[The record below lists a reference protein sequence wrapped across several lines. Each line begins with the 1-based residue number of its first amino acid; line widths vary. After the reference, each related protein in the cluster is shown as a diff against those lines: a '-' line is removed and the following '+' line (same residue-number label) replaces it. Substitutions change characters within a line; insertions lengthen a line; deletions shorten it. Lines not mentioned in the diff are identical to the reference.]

1 MILNTFFQICEGV
14 LYLHNLQPEPIAHRD
29 LKPHNILL
37 DDDLTPIIM
46 DLGRVFFAYSMF
58 GTWAKLR

>member
-1 MILNTFFQICEGV
+1 

-37 DDDLTPIIM
+37 DEDLTPIIM
-46 DLGRVFFAYSMF
+46 DLGKKNIIATF
-58 GTWAKLR
+58 GGLDIFKFIF